1 MQVTTS
7 AVRMREG
14 DRARPRSRWGFFLAL
29 VALLGICLFA
39 AYRSALFR
47 LERVQIA
54 GNQRLS
60 QAEVRAI
67 AGVMP
72 GDLKWEVP
80 AERVRQRLLSDPW
93 VESATVTWRGNALI
107 ITVAERE
114 PLALLQYH
122 GRFYLML
129 DADGRVLGQ
138 RLLEE
143 GERLPV
149 VSGVRVERALRGDVL
164 DDLGLKDALTLLWWT
179 GEPLLEQLSEVHV
192 REDRYL
198 RLYLTGG
205 TTVEVGVLPED
216 AARRQEHIQTQL
228 RALLDQLDRV
238 PASARATCRIDL
250 RVFGKVLV
258 QGCE

>member
-1 MQVTTS
+1 MTTS
-7 AVRMREG
+7 AVRMKG
-14 DRARPRSRWGFFLAL
+14 KGAARPRSRWGFVMALA
-29 VALLGICLFA
+29 VLLGICLFA

-54 GNQRLS
+54 GNRRLS
-60 QAEVRAI
+60 QAEVMAI

-80 AERVRQRLLSDPW
+80 EGRVRQRLLADPW
-93 VESATVTWRGNALI
+93 VESAQVTWRGNALV
-107 ITVAERE
+107 ITVSERE

-149 VSGVRVERALRGDVL
+149 VSGVAVDRALRGDVL

-179 GEPLLEQLSEVHV
+179 GDPLLEQLSEVHV

-205 TTVEVGVLPED
+205 TTVEVGILPDD

-228 RALLDQLDRV
+228 RGLLDQLDRV
-238 PASARATCRIDL
+238 PPSARSTCQIDL
-250 RVFGKVLV
+250 RVFGKVLA
-258 QGCE
+258 QGCQ

>member
-1 MQVTTS
+1 MEEAHRVGGRP
-7 AVRMREG
+7 A
-14 DRARPRSRWGFFLAL
+14 RARSRWGLAL
-29 VALLGICLFA
+29 TLLVLLAVCLFA

-47 LERVQIA
+47 LERVQIS
-54 GNQRLS
+54 GNQRLG
-60 QAEVRAI
+60 QAEILEI
-67 AGVMP
+67 AGVSP
-72 GDLKWEVP
+72 GMLRWETS
-80 AERVRQRLLSDPW
+80 AERVRERLLAEPW
-93 VESATVTWRGNALI
+93 IESATVTWRGNALLI
-107 ITVAERE
+107 SVSERE
-114 PLALLQYH
+114 PLALLQYQ

-129 DADGRVLGQ
+129 DADGRILGQ

-143 GERLPV
+143 VERLPV
-149 VSGVRVERALRGDVL
+149 VSGVAVDRALRGDVL

-179 GEPLLEQLSEVHV
+179 GDPLLEQLSEVHV

-205 TTVEVGVLPED
+205 TTVEVGILPDD

-228 RALLDQLDRV
+228 RGLLDQLDRV